1 MKRITKIFLATGVIT
16 VLLGGCASNNPY
28 PSSTSSNTYPP
39 PTNTS
44 PRYVSAY
51 GVVNSIT
58 PIKTDNSASNPIG
71 VGTVIGGVV
80 GGLLGNQ
87 VGGGNGKTAATAAG
101 VVGGAVVG
109 HQIEKNSNTT
119 GTNAYRIGVRMDNGN
134 YADFTQANIGDL
146 RIGDRVR
153 IDNGV
158 VTRY

>member
-1 MKRITKIFLATGVIT
+1 MKKFTKLIMATGVSAL
-16 VLLGGCASNNPY
+16 LLGGCANNSPY
-28 PSSTSSNTYPP
+28 PSSSSSNSYPP
-39 PTNTS
+39 SPSSST

-58 PIKTDNSASNPIG
+58 PIRTDNSSPIG

-109 HQIEKNSNTT
+109 HQIEKNNNAAGST
-119 GTNAYRIGVRMDNGN
+119 AYRIGVRLDNGN

-146 RIGDRVR
+146 RTGDRVR

-158 VTRY
+158 VARY